1 MKQRIISGVIAGAA
15 FVVLTV
21 LGGWYFFALLLF
33 LTVVGMAEYIRMNGV
48 SMKHPFAWIGM
59 AGAILLFMP
68 WHDLG
73 MPQPAALHMI
83 WILMFILLSVTVL
96 TKNEVTIDG
105 SALLLLGALYIGY
118 GFHAMYEVRG
128 GDTHGLMTTIM
139 AFFAIWASDAGAYF
153 TGKAIGKN
161 KLWPAIS
168 PNKTIEG
175 SLGGVVIALLIALV
189 FAFIYPDV
197 IGIGRAVMIGLIAA
211 VAGQL
216 GDLIQ
221 SAYKRVRGIKD
232 SGSLLP
238 GHGGVLDRCD
248 SWLIVFPLLIMTNL
262 LPL

>member
-1 MKQRIISGVIAGAA
+1 MKQRIISGVLAGAA
-15 FVVLTV
+15 FMVLTV

-33 LTVVGMAEYIRMNGV
+33 LTIVGMTEYIRMNGV
-48 SMKHPFAWIGM
+48 SMKQPLAWIAM
-59 AGAILLFMP
+59 AGVLLLFLP
-68 WHDLG
+68 WGDLG
-73 MPQPAALHMI
+73 LNQPAALHMI
-83 WILMFILLSVTVL
+83 WMLMFVLLSVTVL

-105 SALLLLGALYIGY
+105 AALMLLGALYVGY
-118 GFHAMYEVRG
+118 GFHAMYDIRNA
-128 GDTHGLMTTIM
+128 DSHGLMTTIM
-139 AFFAIWASDAGAYF
+139 AFFAIWASDVGAYF

-168 PNKTIEG
+168 PNKTVEG
-175 SLGGVVIALLIALV
+175 SLGGVVLSLIIALV

-197 IGIGRAVMIGLIAA
+197 ISIGRAIMIGLIAA

-232 SGSLLP
+232 SGSIMP